1 MSSPKRFPSACLFA
15 LMLVSASIF
24 GQSISSSLV
33 GTVTDQNNAV
43 LPGVEVQL
51 LDEATRAVRV
61 AISNSEGLF
70 RFVDL
75 SPGSYTVT
83 LKARGFSAHTIKAI
97 KLSSSETR
105 DVGQIEL
112 TVGNTSEEV
121 SVTAQAT
128 PVQVASGEKS
138 ALVDSTQINNVAL
151 RGRDLFGFMRLVPGV
166 LDTTNAREVTS
177 PNAMGGITTNGHNS
191 SK

>member
-1 MSSPKRFPSACLFA
+1 MPSPKGFPFACLFA
-15 LMLVSASIF
+15 LTLVCASVYS
-24 GQSISSSLV
+24 QSISSSLV
-33 GTVTDQNNAV
+33 GAVTDQTNAR
-43 LPGVEVQL
+43 LPGVEAQL
-51 LDEATRAVRV
+51 IDEATRAVRSAV
-61 AISNSEGLF
+61 TNSEGLF

-75 SPGSYTVT
+75 SPGIYTIT

-112 TVGNTSEEV
+112 NVGDTREEV

-138 ALVDSTQINNVAL
+138 ALVDSAQINNVAL
-151 RGRDLFGFMRLVPGV
+151 RGRDLFGFIRLGAGV
-166 LDTTNAREVTS
+166 GDTLS
-177 PNAMGGITTNGHNS
+177 
-191 SK
+191 